1 MKKHL
6 LYLIVAGCCMAAD
19 SASAAESGGAQGSMQ
34 QDSVPQDSM
43 QQDSGLTWYQVLM
56 VASLLGGGTAL
67 GWTGCKKM
75 QAIRVE
81 PQPLEVKLGAEYVSK
96 CEFETYKQDVRDNFK
111 GVHARINDATI
122 TLSEMRGKLDK
133 IDNTQQEILSLLLHR
148 HENKG

>member
-1 MKKHL
+1 MRTARHL
-6 LYLIVAGCCMAAD
+6 FLIVVFLAGCCMAAD
-19 SASAAESGGAQGSMQ
+19 IATAAGGSYGVTSSPDMNA
-34 QDSVPQDSM
+34 
-43 QQDSGLTWYQVLM
+43 DSGLTWYQVLM
-56 VASLLGGGTAL
+56 MASLLGGGTAL

-81 PQPLEVKLGAEYVSK
+81 PQPLEVKQSAEYVSK
-96 CEFETYKQDVRDNFK
+96 REFEAYKQEVRDNFK
-111 GVHARINDATI
+111 GVHARINNATI

>member
-1 MKKHL
+1 
-6 LYLIVAGCCMAAD
+6 MAAD
-19 SASAAESGGAQGSMQ
+19 SPTCSAAGAAGAAGSGAGV
-34 QDSVPQDSM
+34 QDM
-43 QQDSGLTWYQVLM
+43 NADSGLTWYQVLM

-67 GWTGCKKM
+67 GWQGCKKM

-81 PQPLEVKLGAEYVSK
+81 PQPLEVKQSAEYVNK
-96 CEFETYKQDVRDNFK
+96 REFEAYKQEVRDNFK
-111 GVHARINDATI
+111 GVHARINNATI